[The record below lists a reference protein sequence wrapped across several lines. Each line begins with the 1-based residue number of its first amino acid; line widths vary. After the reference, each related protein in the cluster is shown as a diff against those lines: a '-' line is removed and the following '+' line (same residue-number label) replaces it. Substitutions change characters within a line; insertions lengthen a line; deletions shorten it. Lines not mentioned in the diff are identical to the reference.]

1 MRDLA
6 ALLDCNS
13 GSRTVEKDLSCEQF
27 PQNEPGCVILRL
39 RLLPRLC
46 CAVPLV
52 QYLI

>member
-6 ALLDCNS
+6 ALLDS
-13 GSRTVEKDLSCEQF
+13 APAPEKARKGRLDNQF
-27 PQNEPGCVILRL
+27 AQNALRCVILPL

-52 QYLI
+52 L